1 MELSHF
7 LLSLAVISG
16 STYLLRAIP
25 FAAVHKKIENPFILS
40 FLDYIPYTVLAA
52 MTLPGALTGA
62 AAPLAAGIGLLV
74 AALVAIRYK
83 SLTLVAAIA
92 CLVSYLVSL
101 LLPYFA

>member
-7 LLSLAVISG
+7 LLSLLVISG

-25 FAAVHKKIENPFILS
+25 FAAVRKKIESPFILS

-62 AAPLAAGIGLLV
+62 AAPPAAGIGLLV
-74 AALVAIRYK
+74 ATLVAIRCR
-83 SLTLVAAIA
+83 SLTLVAAIT
-92 CLVSYLVSL
+92 CLVSYLASL